1 MSIKAFIFDLD
12 GVIVDTAKYHFLAW
26 KRLCDE
32 MGLQFSIK
40 DNERLKGVS
49 RRKSF
54 EIILSINKI
63 QMDESQI
70 VLNLEKKNEYYL
82 EFIHS
87 IKKEEVLPGV
97 KDFLLEAKEK
107 GIKTAIGSASR
118 NCMEI
123 LSRLDL
129 VEYFDAIID
138 GTKVSKAKPDPEVF
152 IKGAQALS
160 VPKEDSIV
168 FEDSLAGIIAAH
180 NGCMKAVGVGNSE
193 VRGYCDYF
201 IESFSDLDVNS
212 LLQKVG

>member
-1 MSIKAFIFDLD
+1 
-12 GVIVDTAKYHFLAW
+12 
-26 KRLCDE
+26 
-32 MGLQFSIK
+32 
-40 DNERLKGVS
+40 
-49 RRKSF
+49 
-54 EIILSINKI
+54 
-63 QMDESQI
+63 
-70 VLNLEKKNEYYL
+70 
-82 EFIHS
+82 
-87 IKKEEVLPGV
+87 
-97 KDFLLEAKEK
+97 
-107 GIKTAIGSASR
+107 
-118 NCMEI
+118 MEI

-160 VPKEDSIV
+160 VPKEDSLV

-201 IESFSDLDVNS
+201 IESFRDIDVNS